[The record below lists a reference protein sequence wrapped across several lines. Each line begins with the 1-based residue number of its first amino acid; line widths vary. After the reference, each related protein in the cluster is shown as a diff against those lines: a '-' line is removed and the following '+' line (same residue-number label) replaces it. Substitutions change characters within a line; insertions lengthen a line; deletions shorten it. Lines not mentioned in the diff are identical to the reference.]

1 MNTVFLT
8 DGASNYSYY
17 NKEYDTRSN
26 IAPWNETWIFTNENT
41 KKSFRV
47 TQTGNNYRNI
57 ETTPVLLKSL
67 SDYTNS
73 NVIGF
78 HILPKNKRSALY
90 DMGSNLTQFQKESM
104 WAKLLSESFA
114 VNTTNGYTK
123 QFLVKSSQ
131 LATSNG
137 AIEVDDGATKGKIR
151 QAFKK
156 ATTGS
161 RTSRVM
167 LSQFIE
173 LVA

>member
-1 MNTVFLT
+1 M
-8 DGASNYSYY
+8 
-17 NKEYDTRSN
+17 
-26 IAPWNETWIFTNENT
+26 
-41 KKSFRV
+41 
-47 TQTGNNYRNI
+47 
-57 ETTPVLLKSL
+57 
-67 SDYTNS
+67 
-73 NVIGF
+73 
-78 HILPKNKRSALY
+78 HH
-90 DMGSNLTQFQKESM
+90 QKESM
-104 WAKLLSESFA
+104 WARLLHDSFV

-123 QFLVKSSQ
+123 QFLVQGSK

-137 AIEVDDGATKGKIR
+137 AIEVDEGATKGKIR

>member
-1 MNTVFLT
+1 MGH
-8 DGASNYSYY
+8 D
-17 NKEYDTRSN
+17 
-26 IAPWNETWIFTNENT
+26 
-41 KKSFRV
+41 
-47 TQTGNNYRNI
+47 
-57 ETTPVLLKSL
+57 LK
-67 SDYTNS
+67 
-73 NVIGF
+73 
-78 HILPKNKRSALY
+78 HH
-90 DMGSNLTQFQKESM
+90 QKESM
-104 WAKLLSESFA
+104 WARLLHDSFV

-123 QFLVKSSQ
+123 QFLVQSSK